1 MAGEPGPPGD
11 HDFVL
16 LGIRYEAA
24 RVGGLKGAALE
35 SIAADIRAEVG
46 EGWEAHPAIVRGRN
60 AVRDE
65 HGLARI
71 GEPGRRQP
79 YSGPSRR
86 SLLDRLRGR

>member
-1 MAGEPGPPGD
+1 MTSGQGTPGD
-11 HDFVL
+11 RDFVL

-46 EGWEAHPAIVRGRN
+46 EGWETHPAIVRGRN

-65 HGLARI
+65 HGLERI
-71 GEPGRRQP
+71 DERVGAIPTTD
-79 YSGPSRR
+79 PSRR